1 METKIKITNE
11 AELCVIDIEGVIG
24 VPEESQFAEPSQRV
38 ATYERFRE
46 VVESLAEIK
55 AKEVVVN
62 IRSAGGDVNDA
73 LLIYEALVALD
84 ARIITRCY
92 GYTASAAPIIA
103 QAASEGCRQISASSL
118 YLIHQSSCVA
128 EGNMNELK
136 EQMELLEKTDDR
148 LATLY
153 AQRSGRE
160 KSDFVALMSENG
172 GRGRW
177 LSPEE
182 VVEVALADEV
192 IGVEERGKRG
202 VIDMVKAWF
211 GNSEPKNLPSDINIL
226 HTLAEHRASASL
238 IVLDEGQ
245 RAVEPTTTK
254 PTEDPSIGDIR
265 PSRNEAAYAEDAKR
279 MSQLVG

>member
-46 VVESLAEIK
+46 VVESIADIK

-84 ARIITRCY
+84 TRITTRCY
-92 GYTASAAPIIA
+92 GYTASAATIIA

-118 YLIHQSSCVA
+118 YLIHQSSCAV
-128 EGNMNELK
+128 EGNMSELK

-148 LATLY
+148 LASLY

-160 KSDFVALMSENG
+160 KSDFVVLMSENG

-182 VVEVALADEV
+182 VVEAALADEI

-202 VIDMVKAWF
+202 VIDMVKSWF
-211 GNSEPKNLPSDINIL
+211 GHSEPQELPSDINIL
-226 HTLAEHRASASL
+226 HTLAENRASASV
-238 IVLDEGQ
+238 IALDEGQ
-245 RAVEPTTTK
+245 RTVVATTTK

-265 PSRNEAAYAEDAKR
+265 PSRNAAAYAEDAKR
-279 MSQLVG
+279 MSSLVG